1 MEIAG
6 SEGLYVTGGIS
17 EIFLPDKVKPGQ
29 TVSVSSWRAE
39 QAVRQKLQKSK
50 LSVYR

>member
-17 EIFLPDKVKPGQ
+17 ELLLDKVKPGQ
-29 TVSVSSWRAE
+29 TVSVFFLGERN
-39 QAVRQKLQKSK
+39 KL
-50 LSVYR
+50 